1 LLRASVWRHARQA
14 PWLIESTL
22 KAGFDSIDTLED
34 VKRGSIAEVGV
45 GVDEVEILVVKA
57 RPSISDISR
66 D

>member
-1 LLRASVWRHARQA
+1 M
-14 PWLIESTL
+14 
-22 KAGFDSIDTLED
+22 
-34 VKRGSIAEVGV
+34 KRGSGEVGIAEVGV